1 MSAVRRRKVIIITD
15 GDNIARR
22 AAETAAAR
30 VGGRCISRS
39 AGNPTPLTGDEIIE
53 MIKQAPA
60 DPVVVMVDDR
70 GKPGPGEGEQ
80 VIKSLAGAEG
90 IEIIGVI
97 AAASNTQD
105 VEGIKV
111 DYSVNNDLDIIN
123 GPVDKAGNPA
133 EGEVVCGDTLDI
145 LNSIRVPLI
154 IGIGDPGKMDGKDDC
169 VLGAPVLTKALRLIL
184 KGTLDKED
192 APS

>member
-1 MSAVRRRKVIIITD
+1 MSAARRRKVIIITD
-15 GDNIARR
+15 GDNIAKR

-30 VGGRCISRS
+30 VGGRCISQS

-60 DPVVVMVDDR
+60 EPVVVMVDDR
-70 GKPGPGEGEQ
+70 GKPGLGEGEQ

-105 VEGIKV
+105 VE
-111 DYSVNNDLDIIN
+111 
-123 GPVDKAGNPA
+123 
-133 EGEVVCGDTLDI
+133 
-145 LNSIRVPLI
+145 
-154 IGIGDPGKMDGKDDC
+154 
-169 VLGAPVLTKALRLIL
+169 
-184 KGTLDKED
+184 
-192 APS
+192 